1 MAAPHGR
8 STWSLDHMIV
18 GARLHLAP
26 IAAVTLSIV
35 LIGCSERHVAMAA
48 ADPNDGPALPTL
60 SRGEV
65 LDLAGAA
72 ALGDGLALADYGQ
85 PEIRYEFLDGK
96 WVWLVFYPGIEEK
109 PDNFFTVLIDTR
121 TRVAEVL
128 TGE

>member
-1 MAAPHGR
+1 MAVPHGR

-18 GARLHLAP
+18 DPGLRRAH
-26 IAAVTLSIV
+26 IAAAILGVALT
-35 LIGCSERHVAMAA
+35 GCSNRHVAMAA
-48 ADPNDGPALPTL
+48 ADPNDGPFLPTL
-60 SRGEV
+60 SQGEV
-65 LDLAGAA
+65 LDLAAAA
-72 ALGDGLALADYGQ
+72 ALREGLALAAYGQ
-85 PEIRYEFLDGK
+85 PEIRYELLDGK